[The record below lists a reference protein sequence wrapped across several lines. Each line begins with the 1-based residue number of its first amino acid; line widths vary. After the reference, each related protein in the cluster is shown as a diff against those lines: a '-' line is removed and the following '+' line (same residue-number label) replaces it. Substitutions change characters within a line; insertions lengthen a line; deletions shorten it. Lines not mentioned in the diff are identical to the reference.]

1 MNQKILHLNDRHI
14 FLIGMMGS
22 GKTTIGQLLAK
33 KIMLPFIDTDA
44 MIEHSEGLSIQ
55 EIFSTKGEEYFRSLE
70 VKCLEN
76 ILNSKSGQIIACGG
90 GLPIISGVMEQM
102 KRAGIVVF
110 LASDP
115 ELAYNRIQ
123 AQSHR
128 PLLGQIESFSQLYNS
143 RFPTY
148 KNANIT
154 CAANGTPDEVVLLVL
169 NALTQFEF

>member
-1 MNQKILHLNDRHI
+1 MNQEILHLNNKHI

-22 GKTTIGQLLAK
+22 GKTTIGQLLAEK
-33 KIMLPFIDTDA
+33 LQFPFIDTDA
-44 MIEHSEGLSIQ
+44 MIEHSEGLFIQ
-55 EIFSTKGEEYFRSLE
+55 KIFSTKGEEYFRLLE

-90 GLPIISGVMEQM
+90 GLPIISGVMDQM

-110 LASDP
+110 LACDP
-115 ELAYNRIQ
+115 ELAYNRIK

-128 PLLGQIESFSQLYNS
+128 PMLREFESFKQLYNS
-143 RFPTY
+143 RLTTY
-148 KNANIT
+148 ENANIT
-154 CAANGTPDEVVLLVL
+154 CAANGSPDEVVLLVL

>member
-1 MNQKILHLNDRHI
+1 MNQKILHLNNKHI

-22 GKTTIGQLLAK
+22 GKTTIGQILAEK
-33 KIMLPFIDTDA
+33 LQLPFKDTDA
-44 MIEHSEGLSIQ
+44 LIEDSEGLSIQ
-55 EIFSTKGEEYFRSLE
+55 EIFSTKGEEYFRLLE
-70 VKCLEN
+70 VKFLEN
-76 ILNSKSGQIIACGG
+76 ILNSMSSQIIACGG

-110 LASDP
+110 LACDH
-115 ELAYNRIQ
+115 ELAYNRIK

-128 PLLGQIESFSQLYNS
+128 PLLGQIESFKQLYNS

-154 CAANGTPDEVVLLVL
+154 CAANGSPDEVVLLIL

>member
-1 MNQKILHLNDRHI
+1 MNQKILHLNNRHI

-143 RFPTY
+143 RIQTY